1 MTQGKTAASRHAF
14 WALSAG
20 LVLSYSSESVVV
32 AWAGRQT

>member
-1 MTQGKTAASRHAF
+1 MTQGKTASARHAF